1 MASKKAME
9 IADSALLQIV
19 AHGSDSPGDK
29 ATWNRIKREIAA
41 LIDEGVLNLTVS
53 STLYLEWVA
62 AYQKANLGADDILLV
77 ESATP
82 KQLSAALAPWK
93 EEG

>member
-1 MASKKAME
+1 MAAKKALE
-9 IADSALLQIV
+9 IADRYADEHDLSENEKLAL
-19 AHGSDSPGDK
+19 
-29 ATWNRIKREIAA
+29 AA

-53 STLYLEWVA
+53 SSLYLEWVA

-82 KQLSAALAPWK
+82 KQLSAALAPWR